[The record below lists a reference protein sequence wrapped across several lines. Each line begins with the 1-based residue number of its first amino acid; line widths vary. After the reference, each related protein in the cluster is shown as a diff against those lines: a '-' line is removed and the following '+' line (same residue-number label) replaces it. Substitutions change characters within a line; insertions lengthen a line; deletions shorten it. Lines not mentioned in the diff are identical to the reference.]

1 MREEHSIDTMSAF
14 AAPAAR
20 GIELCRV
27 RVMIRMQAHH
37 QHAIAKAL
45 QKIFAQ
51 FALGLLI
58 S

>member
-27 RVMIRMQAHH
+27 RVMIRMQAHILRTQQERH
-37 QHAIAKAL
+37 V
-45 QKIFAQ
+45 
-51 FALGLLI
+51 
-58 S
+58 SD